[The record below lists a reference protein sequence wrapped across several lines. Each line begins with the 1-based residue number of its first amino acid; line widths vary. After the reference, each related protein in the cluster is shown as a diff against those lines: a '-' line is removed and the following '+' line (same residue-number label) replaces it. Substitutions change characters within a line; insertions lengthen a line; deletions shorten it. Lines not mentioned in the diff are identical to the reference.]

1 MIKAGIVGATGDAGN
16 ELVRILMQHP
26 EVEIKTMTAHSYVG
40 KTFDEVYE
48 NYREINETV
57 CCEMDMDR
65 LADECDV
72 IFMALPHGVAAKVVT
87 EDILERAMVIDFGAD
102 FRLKNADIYEAWYN
116 VKHEGRELLEKAVY
130 GLCEVNRDIIKGKR
144 LVANPGCYTT
154 CSILSLRPLVA
165 EGVIKTNSIII
176 DAKSGVT
183 GAGRGLALANMFD
196 ECNETVK
203 AYKIAGHRHTPE
215 IEEQLSYAA
224 KDDIVLSF
232 TPHLIP
238 MNRGILA
245 TCYAELKEKMSYD
258 EIKEFY
264 EKYYGKEYFI
274 RLTKR
279 GVFPETRWVKGSN
292 FLDIGFAVDERTN
305 RVIVVGAIDNL
316 VKGAAGQAVQNM
328 NILFGLDEKTGLSFA
343 PIFPA

>member
-1 MIKAGIVGATGDAGN
+1 MIKAGIVGATGYAGN

-130 GLCEVNRDIIKGKR
+130 GLC
-144 LVANPGCYTT
+144 
-154 CSILSLRPLVA
+154 
-165 EGVIKTNSIII
+165 
-176 DAKSGVT
+176 
-183 GAGRGLALANMFD
+183 
-196 ECNETVK
+196 
-203 AYKIAGHRHTPE
+203 
-215 IEEQLSYAA
+215 
-224 KDDIVLSF
+224 
-232 TPHLIP
+232 
-238 MNRGILA
+238 
-245 TCYAELKEKMSYD
+245 
-258 EIKEFY
+258 
-264 EKYYGKEYFI
+264 
-274 RLTKR
+274 
-279 GVFPETRWVKGSN
+279 
-292 FLDIGFAVDERTN
+292 
-305 RVIVVGAIDNL
+305 
-316 VKGAAGQAVQNM
+316 
-328 NILFGLDEKTGLSFA
+328 
-343 PIFPA
+343 